1 MILLG
6 LFAVSLTHRAMV
18 IQMTLIDF
26 ESSELLLVFP
36 LAECDTENS
45 GRRLS
50 NLCVYLSSNHF
61 PENCP
66 VNPRGYFSIHF
77 I

>member
-6 LFAVSLTHRAMV
+6 LFAVSLTRRAMV

-66 VNPRGYFSIHF
+66 VDPRGYFSIHF